1 MRRGEAIEA
10 VFSFNC
16 WLGVDDY
23 SITCA
28 VHNRNG
34 EAFDW
39 IDGARFFRVTS
50 QVVTEGVAN
59 LNASATARRVES
71 ETPNTAASQLPETVR
86 A

>member
-1 MRRGEAIEA
+1 LLEVI
-10 VFSFNC
+10 FSFNC

-50 QVVTEGVAN
+50 QTVTEGVAN
-59 LNASATARRVES
+59 LNASASARRVES
-71 ETPNTAASQLPETVR
+71 ETPLPAQRELNETVK